1 MFIIFYNSWSLIPHL
16 SKSVVSICIN
26 DQISIF
32 RGVAFQGCHRKP
44 QAAVA
49 NLRVWQ
55 STVAGGGASENRMWQ
70 PGAEVAAATI
80 GQWLMVEWLDRH
92 KIRLRPYVLRFT

>member
-1 MFIIFYNSWSLIPHL
+1 MCWV
-16 SKSVVSICIN
+16 KIN
-26 DQISIF
+26 DINDINENQMAIF

-70 PGAEVAAATI
+70 PGAKPTQLPWFND
-80 GQWLMVEWLDRH
+80 GSMMVQ
-92 KIRLRPYVLRFT
+92 